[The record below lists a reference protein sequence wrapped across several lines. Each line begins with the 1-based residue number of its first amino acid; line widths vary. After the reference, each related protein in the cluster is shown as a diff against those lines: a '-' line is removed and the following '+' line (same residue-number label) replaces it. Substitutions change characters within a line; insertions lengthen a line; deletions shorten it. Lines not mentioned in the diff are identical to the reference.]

1 MRAGANNNASRSR
14 VSGLEMASSAKR
26 AAKTSELSAGSL
38 ARNLKDAPKLSSA
51 KDARARVSE
60 WLDEIAGSTAGSA
73 LKPLL
78 TDAAKARSKLADIVA
93 AIAEASPYLWDLIR
107 LDPERFAALVEGEP
121 EAQLAAVLAEVSEA
135 GLRATDDAAVMR
147 ALRRGKARAALLIA
161 LADIGGVWSVERV
174 TRALTDFADAA
185 VGAAVRY
192 SLRAVAGQG
201 KLVLADPARPEARS
215 GYVVLAM
222 GKMGAHE
229 LNYSSDIDLIVLY
242 DEASPALPAGAEPA
256 SLFVRVTRSLVKLM
270 QERTADGYVFRTDL
284 RLRPDPASTAI
295 AISSLSALNYYES
308 TGQNW
313 ERAAMIKA
321 RPCAGDIAAGQA
333 FLKEVSPFIWRKYL
347 DYGAV
352 ADVHAMKRQMAA
364 YKGHDEIAIEGHNIK
379 LGRGGIREIEFFVQ
393 TQQLITGGRHPELR
407 GSETLRTLVDL
418 AAGGWI
424 AREAA
429 QELTAAY
436 HFLRSVEHRLQM
448 VADEQTHTLPAERQ
462 EVERFARFLGFAD
475 RDAFAAALLTHMRN
489 VQRQYARLFED
500 APAAEA
506 SRRALAFPPDRDD
519 IATLDKLTAMGF
531 RRPIEV
537 SHAVRRWLSGEYRS
551 LRSEFARTHLAEL
564 VPVLIDHLA
573 RAENPD
579 RALVALDRFFVGLHG
594 GARLLSLL
602 RRNADLV
609 ALLALALGTA
619 PRLADI
625 LALHPQVMD
634 ALIEPSFFGALP
646 NADKLAAELA
656 RTLDEARSYED
667 LLDRAR
673 AFGQEQMF
681 LIGARVL
688 SGTVSAEQAGE
699 AFARLADVLIR
710 AVHRAVE
717 DQFALTHGRIAGQ
730 QSVVLALGKLGG
742 REMTA
747 TSDLD
752 LIIVYD
758 FDENEPQSDGA
769 RSLYGSHYFAR
780 LTQRLISA
788 MSAPTN
794 YGALYHVDM
803 RLRPSGRSGPVATM
817 LGSFEHYQENE
828 AWTWEH
834 LALTRARVVSG
845 SPAFA
850 TRVEKVIRDVLSRER
865 DAEAIAG
872 DVVEMRAA
880 IAAEKGDKARW
891 DLKYVAG
898 GLVDLEFIAQYLQL
912 IHAATKPDILDTAT
926 ARVLD
931 KAARLGVL
939 APEDADVLR
948 PAVRLYHNLTQILR
962 LCLTGPFD
970 PKAVGPGLLNL
981 LARAGDVPDFT
992 TLEAHL
998 VETQARVRASF
1009 VRILGKAP

>member
-1 MRAGANNNASRSR
+1 MAGPAKRTKKTEPAAAAGLAAAIKAAPRLSAPADAHER
-14 VSGLEMASSAKR
+14 VDAWLAEIARSSAGKALKSLR
-26 AAKTSELSAGSL
+26 AQFQTLPDL
-38 ARNLKDAPKLSSA
+38 
-51 KDARARVSE
+51 
-60 WLDEIAGSTAGSA
+60 IAG
-73 LKPLL
+73 
-78 TDAAKARSKLADIVA
+78 
-93 AIAEASPYLWDLIR
+93 IAESSPYLWELIR
-107 LDPERFAALVEGEP
+107 AEPDRFVALLAADPERHFTALIEGV
-121 EAQLAAVLAEVSEA
+121 ARA
-135 GLRATDDAAVMR
+135 GMSAKDDEEVMR
-147 ALRRGKARAALLIA
+147 ALRRGKAEAALLIA
-161 LADIGGVWSVERV
+161 LADIGGTWPVERV
-174 TRALTDFADAA
+174 TRALTSFADAA
-185 VGAAVRY
+185 LGAAVRY
-192 SLRAVAGQG
+192 LLRGAIAQG
-201 KLVLADPARPEARS
+201 RLNCRDPAHPEEGS

-242 DEASPALPAGAEPA
+242 DAGASALAEGVEPGA
-256 SLFVRVTRSLVKLM
+256 LFVRLTRGLVKLM

-284 RLRPDPASTAI
+284 RLRPDPGSTHI
-295 AISSLSALNYYES
+295 AVSVLSALNYYES

-321 RPCAGDIAAGQA
+321 RPCAGDLSAGEA
-333 FLKEVSPFIWRKYL
+333 FLREVAPFIWRKYL

-393 TQQLITGGRHPELR
+393 TQQLIAGGRHPELR
-407 GSETLRTLVDL
+407 GRETLATLADL

-424 AREAA
+424 AAEAA
-429 QELTAAY
+429 RDLAAAY
-436 HFLRSVEHRLQM
+436 RFLRVTEHRLQM
-448 VADEQTHTLPAERQ
+448 VADEQTHSLPAER
-462 EVERFARFLGFAD
+462 EGVERFARFLGFAG
-475 RDAFAAALLTHMRN
+475 RDAFAAALLEHMRK
-489 VQRQYARLFED
+489 VQRHYARLFED

-506 SRRALAFPPDRDD
+506 SRRALAFPPERDETE
-519 IATLDKLTAMGF
+519 TLDKLSAMGF
-531 RRPIEV
+531 RRPLEV
-537 SHAVRRWLSGEYRS
+537 SQAVRRWLAGEYRS
-551 LRSEFARTHLAEL
+551 LRSEFARAHLAEL

-579 RALVALDRFFVGLHG
+579 RAFTALDRFLAGLHG

-602 RRNADLV
+602 LRNPDLV
-609 ALLALALGTA
+609 ALLSLVLGTA

-625 LALHPQVMD
+625 LAVHPQVMD

-646 NADKLAAELA
+646 DAAKLDAGLEGSLA
-656 RTLDEARSYED
+656 QARGYED

-673 AFGQEQMF
+673 QFGQEHMF
-681 LIGARVL
+681 LIGARIL

-699 AFARLADVLIR
+699 AFARLADVVIR
-710 AVHRAVE
+710 AVHRAVNE
-717 DQFALTHGRIAGQ
+717 SFISAHGRLRGQ
-730 QSVVLALGKLGG
+730 QGAVLALGKLGG

-747 TSDLD
+747 ASDLD

-758 FDENEPQSDGA
+758 FDEEQPQSDGA
-769 RSLYGSHYFAR
+769 RALYGTQYFAR
-780 LTQRLISA
+780 STQRLVSA
-788 MSAPTN
+788 LSAQTN

-817 LGSFEHYQENE
+817 LGSFESYQEDE

-845 SPAFA
+845 APEFA
-850 TRVEKVIRDVLSRER
+850 ARVETVIRDVLCRAR
-865 DAEAIAG
+865 DAETISG

-880 IAAEKGDKARW
+880 IAAEKSDQERW

-912 IHAATKPDILDTAT
+912 VHAAEHPEILDTAT

-939 APEDADVLR
+939 APQDADVLR
-948 PAVRLYHNLTQILR
+948 PAVRLYQNLTQILR

-970 PKAVGPGLLNL
+970 PKAVGPGLLSL
-981 LARAGDVPDFT
+981 LARAADVPDFA

-998 VETQARVRASF
+998 AETQARVRASF